1 LRVTRRTSRT
11 SEAGKRRDAKLPGCS
26 SKGDATRMTD
36 TPPDYARQNGEPLS
50 DEAALRWCNDA
61 ATEARSVG
69 CRIVRY
75 SVHQTIKHLRLVEG
89 WTEISVQQGEPAW
102 SLRYEMGE
110 TQ

>member
-1 LRVTRRTSRT
+1 MF
-11 SEAGKRRDAKLPGCS
+11 P
-26 SKGDATRMTD
+26 KGDATRMTD
-36 TPPDYARQNGEPLS
+36 IPPDYARQNGEPLS

-69 CRIVRY
+69 CRIVRH
-75 SVHQTIKHLRLVEG
+75 SVHPTIPHLRLVEG
-89 WTEISVQQGEPAW
+89 WTEIAAQQGEPAW